1 MAENKN
7 GTLMYKG
14 KPLVRCADT
23 IFYGNPEDPFIVKL
37 TINSK
42 KKLKDISLSEKV
54 GIYLLQSD
62 ATKAKGYTNAKK
74 SEKQGIYN
82 ALDLGQIWLTRALK
96 K

>member
-54 GIYLLQSD
+54 STCSNQTLQKQK
-62 ATKAKGYTNAKK
+62 ATQSPKKAKNKEFTTH
-74 SEKQGIYN
+74 
-82 ALDLGQIWLTRALK
+82 LTSVRFG
-96 K
+96 